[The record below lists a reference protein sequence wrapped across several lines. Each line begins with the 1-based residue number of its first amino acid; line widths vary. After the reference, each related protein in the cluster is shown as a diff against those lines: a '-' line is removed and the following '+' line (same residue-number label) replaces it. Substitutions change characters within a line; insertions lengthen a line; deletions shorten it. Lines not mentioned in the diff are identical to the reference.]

1 MSNEPTITFYAISS
15 EAAAAELGLVSWN
28 PADKF
33 MVVEYWAEAE
43 QYEISG
49 GFATRAALED
59 AMAGEAY
66 QWY

>member
-15 EAAAAELGLVSWN
+15 EAAEAELGIVTWN
-28 PADKF
+28 PAHRF
-33 MVVEYWAEAE
+33 LVVEYWAEAE
-43 QYEISG
+43 QYDLSG
-49 GFATRAALED
+49 GFETREALET